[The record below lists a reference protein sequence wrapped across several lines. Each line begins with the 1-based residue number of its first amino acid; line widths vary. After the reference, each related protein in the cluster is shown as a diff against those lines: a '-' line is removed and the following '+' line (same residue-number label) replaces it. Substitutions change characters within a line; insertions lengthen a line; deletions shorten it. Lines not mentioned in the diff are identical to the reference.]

1 MIAVWIAFAV
11 VGLIAVIYAITG
23 CIRLVISLRLIN
35 SLTVDTYNVYI
46 SNQNTCALRQC
57 TAKALERDKIALKRA
72 IKAKKRSGE
81 EIRLVDYDF
90 RTPVPK
96 FMGVPSFYHHIKPRC
111 MSIKNWSYAGA
122 YTIKLHC
129 EYYHIEGNNI

>member
-1 MIAVWIAFAV
+1 MIAAWIAFVV

-46 SNQNTCALRQC
+46 SNQNKCALQQC
-57 TAKALERDKIALKRA
+57 TDKALKRDKIALKRA

-81 EIRLVDYDF
+81 EIRLVRYTF
-90 RTPVPK
+90 RTPVPA
-96 FMGVPSFYHHIKPRC
+96 FMSVPSFYHHINPRC
-111 MSIKNWSYAGA
+111 SIKNWSYTVGHN
-122 YTIKLHC
+122 IKLHC
-129 EYYHIEGNNI
+129 EYYHIDGNNI